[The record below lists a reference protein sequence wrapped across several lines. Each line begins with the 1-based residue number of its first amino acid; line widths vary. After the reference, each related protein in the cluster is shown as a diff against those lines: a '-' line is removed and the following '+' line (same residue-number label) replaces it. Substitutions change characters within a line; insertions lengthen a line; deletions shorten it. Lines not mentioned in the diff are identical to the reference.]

1 MATSPARQRAAQQ
14 HGHPI
19 PQQQK
24 RPQIELLPE
33 NKEVRRRAPA
43 KIPYIKY
50 GMIVASVFAVVILI
64 LSGYSELTALTAQN
78 TDLKEELAELQ
89 SNENALNAKKEQLY
103 NLEYVEQCAQDMG
116 MVKQDSS
123 QVTYVD
129 LSNSERSAIA
139 QDEDDTPSL
148 IAGLVSSFNA
158 VVEYLN

>member
-1 MATSPARQRAAQQ
+1 MD
-14 HGHPI
+14 I
-19 PQQQK
+19 PFPRQQK
-24 RPQIELLPE
+24 KPQIELLPE

-43 KIPYIKY
+43 KIPYVKY
-50 GMIVASVFAVVILI
+50 GMIVAGMFAVAILI
-64 LSGYSELTALTAQN
+64 LSQYSELTALTAQN

-129 LSNSERSAIA
+129 LSSSERSSIA
-139 QDEDDTPSL
+139 QEEEDTSSL
-148 IAGLVSSFNA
+148 LAGLISSFNA